1 MTWLICKS
9 SHFSFSFA
17 FILYTAV
24 LKLFWLVAL
33 GLVVV
38 YIYSVAAFAFF
49 ADEFNNPNSSDVQY
63 CGSLVQCYVTIFHY
77 ILIGGV
83 S

>member
-1 MTWLICKS
+1 MT
-9 SHFSFSFA
+9 
-17 FILYTAV
+17 
-24 LKLFWLVAL
+24 L

-38 YIYSVAAFAFF
+38 YIYSVAAFAYF
-49 ADEFNNPNSSDVQY
+49 ANEFDDPDSSDVQY

-83 S
+83 SLIINF